1 MANMDCPKC
10 NGRLQNTTISVEEM
24 SKRKDLQGADLEYE
38 LEVDQCFVCGGVWFD
53 KGELDTYL
61 REGLHAVQSPSLG
74 TEMDQQ
80 FNKKK
85 GKCPVCQVEM
95 VQQPYILDRG
105 IQIDLCPK
113 CSGIWLDSTELDRL
127 ESEEWKLQPKKSL
140 LSYAIHSIFGSRKA
154 DSGSNPNDS
163 ADL

>member
-1 MANMDCPKC
+1 MTMDCPKC
-10 NGRLQNTTISVEEM
+10 NGKLGSTAIQVEEL
-24 SKRKDLQGADLEYE
+24 SKRKDLQGAGLEYE

-74 TEMDQQ
+74 TELDQQ

-95 VQQPYILDRG
+95 IQQPYSLDHG
-105 IQIDLCPK
+105 IQVDVCPT
-113 CSGIWLDSTELDRL
+113 CSGIWLDTTELDRL
-127 ESEEWKLQPKKSL
+127 EAEEWKLQPKKSL
-140 LSYAIHSIFGSRKA
+140 LSYAIHSLFGSRKE
-154 DSGSNPNDS
+154 SPGSSSDE
-163 ADL
+163 DTVL